1 MTGTSILLYYQL
13 FILACLLVFF
23 GILIKNL
30 FDLRFLSDA
39 TIAQPFVSIL
49 VPARNEE
56 RNIERCVSSLL
67 AQDYPH
73 FEVIVLNDHSSD
85 RTGEILA
92 RLQQRSSRLK
102 VLDGKALPEGWL
114 GKAWACQQLAEAA
127 SGELLLFTDAD
138 TVHNPDA
145 ARRAVATLLT
155 TKSDMLT
162 AVPYQIMHSFWEKM
176 GVPLVHFLIMCFL
189 PMSQVWQ
196 SRNTAFAFACGQFIL
211 FRREFYQKIGGHAAV
226 RTALVE
232 DVWLVKATKRAGGKA
247 MVFNG
252 IDSIRCRMY
261 NSFSDVWKG
270 FSKNLFAGV
279 NYSYAGMTGIA
290 LMMFA
295 CFVAPYFFFVVSFF
309 IAPFSLEWFGL
320 PLIQILLAFLM
331 RLIVA
336 QRFHLP
342 IISVWLHLISILL
355 FIGIAFNSMRL
366 IWSGKG
372 AEWKGRRY
380 DFSKATSQGSS

>member
-226 RTALVE
+226 RTAL
-232 DVWLVKATKRAGGKA
+232 
-247 MVFNG
+247 
-252 IDSIRCRMY
+252 
-261 NSFSDVWKG
+261 
-270 FSKNLFAGV
+270 
-279 NYSYAGMTGIA
+279 
-290 LMMFA
+290 
-295 CFVAPYFFFVVSFF
+295 
-309 IAPFSLEWFGL
+309 
-320 PLIQILLAFLM
+320 
-331 RLIVA
+331 
-336 QRFHLP
+336 
-342 IISVWLHLISILL
+342 
-355 FIGIAFNSMRL
+355 
-366 IWSGKG
+366 
-372 AEWKGRRY
+372 
-380 DFSKATSQGSS
+380 